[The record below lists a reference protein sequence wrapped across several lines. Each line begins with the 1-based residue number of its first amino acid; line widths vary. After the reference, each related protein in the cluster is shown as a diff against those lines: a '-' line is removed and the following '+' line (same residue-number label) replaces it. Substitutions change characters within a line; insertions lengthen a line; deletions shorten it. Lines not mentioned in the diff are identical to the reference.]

1 MEVLLYRGYE
11 YHHEKVAYMKQSAD
25 DELIG
30 HCKANTFLDTRVY
43 KDMFYGR
50 QGVQLYANRVA
61 EYTLTLCDADN
72 N

>member
-30 HCKANTFLDTRVY
+30 HCNANTFLDTIVY
-43 KDMFYGR
+43 KDMLYGR
-50 QGVQLYANRVA
+50 
-61 EYTLTLCDADN
+61 
-72 N
+72 